1 MASGDDPTA
10 DYMNVMGF
18 QGLTNPNPYLEFT
31 GQIPM
36 AGYMGTPTD
45 AAGNPIQSYL
55 QAQAQHDAWTSPP
68 AAAQGTTLNSTPAT
82 GALSPATVPQGL
94 SQPAMGAPSVQGG
107 LQAWGAATPAQRV
120 AAMPQAVYST
130 TGGNADKG
138 SFGGLGPIGF
148 VQGSGI
154 QGQGQPAAA
163 APAAA
168 PTNPIDMRQ
177 AYLSALANPGKVTT
191 PGAQILPGTSIT
203 GPVGSSQP
211 SVLQAFLAA
220 HPQGGTAAGAGPGG
234 FSNAGFFNTLKQL
247 QAGGQT

>member
-36 AGYMGTPTD
+36 AGYMGAPTN
-45 AAGNPIQSYL
+45 AAGAPIQSYL
-55 QAQAQHDAWTSPP
+55 DAQAQHNAWQPP
-68 AAAQGTTLNSTPAT
+68 ASTPSSTPGTTLNNTQQWWNNLSQPSLMNPSGNAALGMANWGAFMGPQAAIDQASPGFLQPGMQGYQGGAT
-82 GALSPATVPQGL
+82 GAAAP
-94 SQPAMGAPSVQGG
+94 GAG
-107 LQAWGAATPAQRV
+107 
-120 AAMPQAVYST
+120 
-130 TGGNADKG
+130 
-138 SFGGLGPIGF
+138 
-148 VQGSGI
+148 
-154 QGQGQPAAA
+154 AA
-163 APAAA
+163 APQ
-168 PTNPIDMRQ
+168 NPVDMRQ
-177 AYLSALANPGKVTT
+177 AYLTALSNPGKVAT
-191 PGAQILPGTSIT
+191 PGAQILPGTSMT

-220 HPQGGTAAGAGPGG
+220 HPQGGSAPGAGPGG